1 MLKCF
6 NQASNI
12 LLSNGPIGHNGK
24 DNTLSSI
31 EDNLSNI
38 FRNKPFYFEIEDHN
52 GIDCCFNHIIG
63 LPVKN
68 DREYPLF
75 DYEKLIFDSIEQN
88 QHTWIKKSRGI
99 GATELILRF
108 LAWKALSSNVLNNKS
123 IFLVSGTREEFANSI
138 KIRLERLFERKFPNI
153 KFDSKYTE
161 LTLGH
166 NTWVKVFPTKR
177 IQDLRGYT
185 DVSYIFIDEADFFD
199 PAEQFELE
207 YVIKAYEEKSN
218 CKIILTSTPNKPDSL
233 FHKIERNEIFK
244 GFFKKIFLDY
254 TYGLG
259 KIYDSDFI
267 EREKNEAY
275 FEREYNLAYAGH
287 PGNLYSQLSI
297 QNAIDRSR
305 NHSIDPINQLT
316 DKYICIDPG
325 FSSSKTAILVAEWLR
340 SEKIINIVH
349 SEILEKPNYETLVD
363 HVFRL
368 TKTLGNVKNIAI
380 DSSAPDFIGSIKRKL
395 DEPYNWQFVQSKILD
410 YKKRNLD
417 IAQYMTVVPIV
428 FNTENINYMASHSK
442 KLLDLGYIAINPKF
456 SNLIT
461 ALRGA
466 QFQEYKF
473 LKEDSPNNDL
483 TDTFLMLM
491 GGITFFKF
499 KSSND

>member
-1 MLKCF
+1 MLNCF
-6 NQASNI
+6 KQVNNI
-12 LLSNGPIGHNGK
+12 LLSSTSPIGYIDH
-24 DNTLSSI
+24 SSSSN
-31 EDNLSNI
+31 ELNLSNI
-38 FRNKPFYFEIEDHN
+38 FRNKPFYFEVDKHN
-52 GIDCCFNHIIG
+52 EIDCCFNHLIG
-63 LPVKN
+63 LPLKN
-68 DREYPLF
+68 DKEYPLF
-75 DYEKLIFDSIEQN
+75 DYEKLIFDSIEEN
-88 QHTWIKKSRGI
+88 QHVWIKKSRGI
-99 GATELILRF
+99 GATELILRY
-108 LAWKALSSNVLNNKS
+108 LAWKSLSSNILNNKS

-161 LTLGH
+161 LTLGN

-199 PAEQFELE
+199 PAEQTELE

-233 FHKIERNEIFK
+233 FHKIERNEIFN
-244 GFFKKIFLDY
+244 GFFKKLFLDY
-254 TYGLG
+254 TLGLG

-267 EREKNEAY
+267 EREKNEPY
-275 FEREYNLAYAGH
+275 FQREYCLAYAGL
-287 PGNLYSQLSI
+287 PGNLFSQSE
-297 QNAIDRSR
+297 IDRSIER
-305 NHSIDPINQLT
+305 SKNYSIDPINQLT
-316 DKYICIDPG
+316 PKYITIDIG
-325 FSSSKTAILVAEWLR
+325 FSSSKTAILAAEWLR

-349 SEILEKPNYETLVD
+349 AEMLEKPNYEELVD

-368 TKTLGNVKNIAI
+368 TKILGNVQNIGI
-380 DSSAPDFIGSIKRKL
+380 DSSAPDFIGSVKRKL
-395 DEPYNWQFVQSKILD
+395 GEPYNWQFIQNKILEF
-410 YKKRNLD
+410 KKRNLD
-417 IAQYMTVVPIV
+417 IAHYMTVCPIV

-466 QFQEYKF
+466 QFNEYKF
-473 LKEDSPNNDL
+473 LKEDSPSDDL
-483 TDTFLMLM
+483 TDTFLMLC

-499 KSSND
+499 KSTGDY